1 MFIKDGV
8 SIERSN
14 LVVHHIDEDIQNNDP
29 ENLVYTVVWEL
40 AIQAYT
46 KTKR

>member
-29 ENLVYTVVWEL
+29 ENLVTL
-40 AIQAYT
+40 CMSCHT
-46 KTKR
+46 GLHKTKR